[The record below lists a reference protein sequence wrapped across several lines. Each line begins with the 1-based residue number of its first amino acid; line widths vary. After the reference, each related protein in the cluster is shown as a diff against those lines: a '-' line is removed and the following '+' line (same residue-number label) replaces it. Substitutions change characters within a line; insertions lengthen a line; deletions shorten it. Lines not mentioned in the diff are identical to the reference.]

1 MNIID
6 FTDVNIYPS
15 QYQISIK
22 GSTRIFKIKS
32 FIIENIRN
40 QLDVLINKKSKL
52 LLNDCI
58 KVDTVFGHNTA
69 AKKEEPDNW
78 IDVPVKGHF
87 KIIGIEHLSETDE
100 IELKVKQ
107 I

>member
-6 FTDVNIYPS
+6 FTDVNIYPN
-15 QYQISIK
+15 QYQFSIK
-22 GSTRIFKIKS
+22 GSTRIFNIKS
-32 FIIENIRN
+32 FVIENIRN

-69 AKKEEPDNW
+69 KKEEPDNW
-78 IDVPVKGHF
+78 IDVPVKGYF
-87 KIIGIEHLSETDE
+87 KIFGIEHLTETDE